1 MRVTPIEI
9 RQKAFEKSFRGYEP
23 DEVNAFLQ
31 TLSQEWERIADEN
44 KELRIKLEATER
56 EVTKLREVESSLYR
70 TLKTAEDT
78 GANVIEQARVTAEL
92 HLRESQ
98 LKADAIMSEA
108 KTKAKDTIEE
118 SDMTAKEIVA
128 EMEDR
133 LKLLAEN
140 YKKLESAREDLLS
153 DLKRLANDM
162 LDRVERSRLMS
173 KEFDPDKHLAMARK
187 EAKRIAFP
195 NIDFDRPFNREATRE
210 KEPEKSA
217 PKEQPQAKEQPMTAS
232 KEQPKEQPLTK
243 EQPKDVSREPVKEHK
258 EPVVEIPSREPVPVE
273 THPAKKIHKSF
284 FDEIG

>member
-1 MRVTPIEI
+1 MRITPIEI
-9 RQKAFEKSFRGYEP
+9 RQKAFEKSFRGYET
-23 DEVNAFLQ
+23 DEVNAFLL
-31 TLSQEWERIADEN
+31 TLSQEWERISDEN
-44 KELRIKLEATER
+44 KELRIKLEGTER

-98 LKADAIMSEA
+98 LKAEAMMSEA
-108 KTKAKDTIEE
+108 KSKSKDTIEE
-118 SDMTAKEIVA
+118 SDMRAKEIVA

-133 LKLLAEN
+133 LKLLVEN

-173 KEFDPDKHLAMARK
+173 KDFDPDKHMAMARR
-187 EAKRIAFP
+187 EAKRAAFP
-195 NIDFDRPFNREATRE
+195 NMDFERPLKEAARE
-210 KEPEKSA
+210 KEQEKST
-217 PKEQPQAKEQPMTAS
+217 PKEEPVVVA
-232 KEQPKEQPLTK
+232 
-243 EQPKDVSREPVKEHK
+243 EQPKDSSREPVKEVK
-258 EPVVEIPSREPVPVE
+258 EAIVEKAPREAALVE
-273 THPAKKIHKSF
+273 TSPAKKIHKSF